1 MLLQD
6 LLELNWRGLL
16 QDIVVFIP
24 VVLVALSVHEFAHA
38 WAADALGDPTPRRQG
53 RLTLD
58 PRAHLDPA
66 GALFFLVAG
75 FGWGK
80 PVQVDARRLAS
91 PRRDMA
97 LVAAAGPFS
106 NVALALLAILA
117 WDLVPMGALGDF
129 GTRTFWLYVREFIL
143 LDLLLALFN
152 LIPIPPLDGSRLLM
166 AVLPGRTAA
175 AMARLQPLLFA
186 LIAIGVF
193 SGYLGR
199 ILNPVLAVLAGWAGL
214 LITHP

>member
-80 PVQVDARRLAS
+80 PVQVDVRRLAS

-186 LIAIGVF
+186 LIAIGVV